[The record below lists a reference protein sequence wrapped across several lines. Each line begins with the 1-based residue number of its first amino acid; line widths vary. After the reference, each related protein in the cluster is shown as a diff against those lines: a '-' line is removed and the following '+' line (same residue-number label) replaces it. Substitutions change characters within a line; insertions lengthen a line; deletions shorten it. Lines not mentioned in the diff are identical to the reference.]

1 MGDNFTRIKFNS
13 VIEIKS
19 VITLFYMEFNKDFE
33 YPGEK
38 HDFWEMVYIDQ
49 GEVICTADKNNFVL
63 KSGEIVF
70 HKPNEFHN
78 LKSNRVNPPNVS
90 IITFECNS
98 PEINYFEGKIFKLS
112 PDERSILSQLF
123 NEGLSCFKMD
133 DENNPLIQRMTIK
146 ESAPFGS
153 SQMTKNL
160 LEMFLIL
167 LRRNKAIAT
176 KEQRN
181 NLIID
186 GIAVSEHVK
195 EVLDIINCNI
205 YSILSIKEICKQ
217 LNISK
222 SYLKKIFSQYYKG
235 GIIHYYNSLKIKEAK
250 KLLRENNL
258 TITQISEALCF
269 ESPQY
274 FSKCFKK
281 FTNKT
286 PTQYKKS
293 IIK

>member
-205 YSILSIKEICKQ
+205 YSILSIKDICKQ
-217 LNISK
+217 LNISE

>member
-1 MGDNFTRIKFNS
+1 MGDKFTRIKFDN
-13 VIEIKS
+13 VIKIES
-19 VITLFYMEFNKDFE
+19 VITFFYMEFTKDFE
-33 YPGEK
+33 YSGEK

-49 GEVICTADKNNFVL
+49 GEMLCTANENSFVL
-63 KSGEIVF
+63 KSGEITF

-78 LKSNRVNPPNVS
+78 LKSNGVNPPNVS
-90 IITFECNS
+90 IITFESSS
-98 PEINYFEGKIFKLS
+98 PEINYFASKIFKLS

-123 NEGLSCFKMD
+123 NEGLSCFKME

-146 ESAPFGS
+146 IDAPFGS

-176 KEQRN
+176 KEQRQR
-181 NLIID
+181 LIID

-195 EVLDIINCNI
+195 EVLDIVNSNI
-205 YSILSIKEICKQ
+205 YGSISIKEICSK
-217 LNISK
+217 LCISE
-222 SYLKKIFSQYYKG
+222 SYLKKLFNQYYKG

-274 FSKCFKK
+274 FSKCFKNA
-281 FTNKT
+281 TNKT

-293 IIK
+293 LIK